1 MSVPPTSAGTDWF
14 AAALHDIAS
23 SADRAAALSRV
34 VAALQGA
41 GAVAALTR
49 QPTPDAGFTVPAGDH
64 YLRCHW
70 HAPNAH
76 TTVEALVAVAL
87 SRPAAEAHRQLLDPL
102 TSGLTHEINNPLAAV
117 LANLELARRRVA
129 DQLQR
134 QPTYSWLDELHAEV
148 DDARVAAGRI
158 HTIVKQLRSFHD
170 QRSDRLDTPLGPVVD
185 TALTVLGRSL
195 RARGRL
201 HRADPCDH
209 TVAVQSSALT
219 HAIYAWL
226 VHVAAVVPPGQRN
239 HAHIELDSFASGSHV
254 ALRARITGAP
264 LVPSP
269 DTEHAARGAA
279 RAAGIRWDAGDG
291 WLTLGLPLT
300 AALPCEL
307 SPQLSARVL
316 IIDDEP
322 LIGKAVRRMLH
333 AHDVRVALQPEE
345 GLELAVAEHWDVV
358 LLDVNMPRVS
368 GRDVYEAIAERRPE
382 RCSAVVFTTGGVA
395 EAGLRD
401 FLEAVPNEVLEKPFD
416 HQRLR
421 ALVCETLE
429 STG

>member
-148 DDARVAAGRI
+148 DDARVAGEG
-158 HTIVKQLRSFHD
+158 V
-170 QRSDRLDTPLGPVVD
+170 
-185 TALTVLGRSL
+185 ALSG
-195 RARGRL
+195 ARGR
-201 HRADPCDH
+201 
-209 TVAVQSSALT
+209 VAIIPGSART
-219 HAIYAWL
+219 
-226 VHVAAVVPPGQRN
+226 
-239 HAHIELDSFASGSHV
+239 
-254 ALRARITGAP
+254 TG
-264 LVPSP
+264 
-269 DTEHAARGAA
+269 
-279 RAAGIRWDAGDG
+279 
-291 WLTLGLPLT
+291 T
-300 AALPCEL
+300 AAC
-307 SPQLSARVL
+307 SRASRA
-316 IIDDEP
+316 
-322 LIGKAVRRMLH
+322 
-333 AHDVRVALQPEE
+333 
-345 GLELAVAEHWDVV
+345 
-358 LLDVNMPRVS
+358 PRNSV
-368 GRDVYEAIAERRPE
+368 
-382 RCSAVVFTTGGVA
+382 
-395 EAGLRD
+395 
-401 FLEAVPNEVLEKPFD
+401 
-416 HQRLR
+416 
-421 ALVCETLE
+421 
-429 STG
+429 